1 MYQYHCLNAISNV
14 GLEVFDENYTK
25 VEDMNEA
32 DAVLVR
38 SAAMHDVDFG
48 ENLKV
53 IARAGAGV
61 NNIPLT
67 KCADHGIVVF
77 NTPGANANAVKELV
91 VAGMFLASRD
101 IIGGANW
108 VQSERMNEDIARLT
122 EKEKKRFAGH
132 ELYGKK
138 LGVIGLGAIGVQVA
152 NTAIHLGMD
161 VYGYD
166 PYISVKAAWSLSKH
180 IHHSNS
186 VEEIYK
192 QCDFITIHVPLLDST
207 KEMINKKAI
216 SMMKDGVVVMNFAR
230 DLLVDEKDMMEA
242 LADGKVKHYVTDFPN
257 TTVAGVKNAIVTPH
271 LGASTEE
278 AEDNCA
284 AMAANE
290 IRNFLENGNIVNS
303 VNFPNCDMGIA
314 GEFPRL
320 SICHKNMKNML
331 NQFTDVLTDEDINI
345 EHMTN
350 ASRGDYAYSMFD
362 LSCEPSA
369 HALERLDG
377 IVGVLKVRLI
387 K

>member
-38 SAAMHDVDFG
+38 SAAMHDMELG
-48 ENLKV
+48 KNLKV

-242 LADGKVKHYVTDFPN
+242 LADGKVKHYVTDFPS

-303 VNFPNCDMGIA
+303 VNFPNCDMGVA

-320 SICHKNMKNML
+320 SICHKNIKNML

>member
-1 MYQYHCLNAISNV
+1 MYQYHCLNAISSV

-25 VEDMNEA
+25 VDDMKDA

-38 SAAMHDVDFG
+38 SAAMHDMDFDK
-48 ENLKV
+48 NLKV

-108 VQSERMNEDIARLT
+108 VQSERMNEDIAKLT

-180 IHHSNS
+180 IHHSKS

-207 KEMINKKAI
+207 KGMIDKKAI
-216 SMMKDGVVVMNFAR
+216 HMMKDGVVVMNFAR
-230 DLLVDEKDMMEA
+230 DLLVNEKDMIEA

-290 IRNFLENGNIVNS
+290 IRNFLENGNITNS
-303 VNFPNCDMGIA
+303 VNYPNCDMGIA

-320 SICHKNMKNML
+320 SICHKNIKNML
-331 NQFTDVLTDEDINI
+331 NQFTDIMTEEDINI

-362 LSCEPSA
+362 LSKEPSA
-369 HALERLDG
+369 DAMEKLDA
-377 IVGVLKVRLI
+377 IEGVLRVRLM

>member
-25 VEDMNEA
+25 VDNMNDA

-38 SAAMHDVDFG
+38 SAAMHDMEFG
-48 ENLKV
+48 ENVKV

-67 KCADHGIVVF
+67 KCADHGVVVF

-230 DLLVDEKDMMEA
+230 DLLVDEKDMIEA

-303 VNFPNCDMGIA
+303 VNFPNCDMGVA

-320 SICHKNMKNML
+320 SICHKNIKNML
-331 NQFTDVLTDEDINI
+331 NQFTDIFTDEDINI

-362 LSCEPSA
+362 LSMVPSEEA
-369 HALERLDG
+369 IDKLSSIE
-377 IVGVLKVRLI
+377 GVLKVRVI
-387 K
+387 

>member
-38 SAAMHDVDFG
+38 SAAMHDMDFG

-303 VNFPNCDMGIA
+303 VNFPNCDMGVA

-320 SICHKNMKNML
+320 SICHKNIKNML

>member
-14 GLEVFDENYTK
+14 GLEVFNEKYTK
-25 VEDMNEA
+25 VETMEDA

-38 SAAMHDVDFG
+38 SAAMHDMELG
-48 ENLKV
+48 KNLKV

-67 KCADHGIVVF
+67 KCADHGVVVF

-230 DLLVDEKDMMEA
+230 DLLVDEKDMIEA

-303 VNFPNCDMGIA
+303 VNFPNCDMGVA
-314 GEFPRL
+314 GEVPRL
-320 SICHKNMKNML
+320 SICHKNIKNML
-331 NQFTDVLTDEDINI
+331 NQFTDIFTDEDINI

-362 LSCEPSA
+362 LSMVPSEEA
-369 HALERLDG
+369 IDKLSSIE
-377 IVGVLKVRLI
+377 GVLKVRVI
-387 K
+387 

>member
-25 VEDMNEA
+25 VDNMNDA

-38 SAAMHDVDFG
+38 SAAMHDMEFG
-48 ENLKV
+48 ENVKV

-108 VQSERMNEDIARLT
+108 VQSERMNEDIAKLT

-180 IHHSNS
+180 IHHSKS
-186 VEEIYK
+186 AEEIYK

-207 KEMINKKAI
+207 KGMIDKKAI
-216 SMMKDGVVVMNFAR
+216 DMMKDGVVVMNFAR
-230 DLLVDEKDMMEA
+230 DLLVNEKDMIAA

-303 VNFPNCDMGIA
+303 VNYPNCDMGIA

-320 SICHKNMKNML
+320 SICHKNIKNML
-331 NQFTDVLTDEDINI
+331 NQFADVFTDEDINI

-350 ASRGDYAYSMFD
+350 SSKGDYAYSMFD
-362 LSCEPSA
+362 LSKAPSEE
-369 HALERLDG
+369 ALAKLSDIE
-377 IVGVLKVRLI
+377 GVLRVRVI
-387 K
+387 

>member
-1 MYQYHCLNAISNV
+1 MYQYHCLNAISSV

-25 VEDMNEA
+25 VDDMKDA

-38 SAAMHDVDFG
+38 SAAMHDMDFDK
-48 ENLKV
+48 NLKV

-108 VQSERMNEDIARLT
+108 VQSERMNEDIAKLT

-230 DLLVDEKDMMEA
+230 DLLVDEKDMIEA

-303 VNFPNCDMGIA
+303 VNFPNCDMGVA

-320 SICHKNMKNML
+320 SICHKNIKNML
-331 NQFTDVLTDEDINI
+331 NQFTDIFTDEDINI

-362 LSCEPSA
+362 LSMVPSEEA
-369 HALERLDG
+369 IDKLSSIE
-377 IVGVLKVRLI
+377 GVLKVRVI
-387 K
+387 

>member
-25 VEDMNEA
+25 VENMEDA

-38 SAAMHDVDFG
+38 SAAMHEMEFG

-67 KCADHGIVVF
+67 KCADHGVVVF

-108 VQSERMNEDIARLT
+108 VQSERMNEDIAKLT

-180 IHHSNS
+180 INHIKN
-186 VEEIYK
+186 VEDIYK

-207 KEMINKKAI
+207 KKMIDKKAI
-216 SMMKDGVVVMNFAR
+216 GMMKDGVVVMNFAR
-230 DLLVDEKDMMEA
+230 DLLVDEKDMIEA

-278 AEDNCA
+278 AEDNCPVI
-284 AMAANE
+284 AANE
-290 IRNFLENGNIVNS
+290 IRNFLENGNITNS
-303 VNFPNCDMGIA
+303 VNYPNCDMGAA

-320 SICHKNMKNML
+320 SICHKNIKNML
-331 NQFTDVLTDEDINI
+331 NQFTDIFTEEDINI

-362 LSCEPSA
+362 LSEAPSVEA
-369 HALERLDG
+369 VEKLGNIE
-377 IVGVLKVRLI
+377 GVLRVRVI
-387 K
+387 

>member
-25 VEDMNEA
+25 VDSIADA

-38 SAAMHDVDFG
+38 SAAMHDMELG
-48 ENLKV
+48 ENVKV

-91 VAGMFLASRD
+91 IAGMFLASRD

-108 VQSERMNEDIARLT
+108 VQSERMNEDIAKLT

-180 IHHSNS
+180 INHIKN
-186 VEEIYK
+186 VEDIYK

-207 KEMINKKAI
+207 KKMIDKKAI
-216 SMMKDGVVVMNFAR
+216 DMMKDGVVVMNFAR
-230 DLLVDEKDMMEA
+230 DLLVDEKDMIAA

-257 TTVAGVKNAIVTPH
+257 TTVAGVKDAIVTPH

-284 AMAANE
+284 AMAATE

-303 VNFPNCDMGIA
+303 VNFPNCDMGVA

-320 SICHKNMKNML
+320 SICHKNIKNML
-331 NQFTDVLTDEDINI
+331 NQFTDIFTDEDINI

-362 LSCEPSA
+362 LSAVPSEEA
-369 HALERLDG
+369 IEKLNAIE
-377 IVGVLKVRLI
+377 GVLKVRVI
-387 K
+387 

>member
-25 VEDMNEA
+25 VDNMNDA

-38 SAAMHDVDFG
+38 SAAMHDMEFG
-48 ENLKV
+48 ENVKV

-108 VQSERMNEDIARLT
+108 VQSERMNEDIAKLT

-180 IHHSNS
+180 IHHSKNA
-186 VEEIYK
+186 EEIYK

-207 KEMINKKAI
+207 KGMIDKKAI
-216 SMMKDGVVVMNFAR
+216 DMMKDGVVVMNFAR
-230 DLLVDEKDMMEA
+230 DLLVNEKDMIAA

-303 VNFPNCDMGIA
+303 VNYPNCDMGIA

-320 SICHKNMKNML
+320 SICHKNIKNML
-331 NQFTDVLTDEDINI
+331 NQFADVFTDEDINI

-350 ASRGDYAYSMFD
+350 SSKGDYAYSMFD
-362 LSCEPSA
+362 LSKAPSEE
-369 HALERLDG
+369 ALAKLSDIE
-377 IVGVLKVRLI
+377 GVLRVRVI
-387 K
+387 

>member
-25 VEDMNEA
+25 VENMEDA

-38 SAAMHDVDFG
+38 SAAMHEMELG

-67 KCADHGIVVF
+67 KCADHGVVVF

-108 VQSERMNEDIARLT
+108 VQSERMNEDIAKLT

-180 IHHSNS
+180 INHIKN
-186 VEEIYK
+186 VEDIYK

-207 KEMINKKAI
+207 KKMIDKKAI
-216 SMMKDGVVVMNFAR
+216 GMMKDGVVVMNFAR
-230 DLLVDEKDMMEA
+230 DLLVDEKDMIEA

-284 AMAANE
+284 VMAANE
-290 IRNFLENGNIVNS
+290 IRNFLENGNITNS
-303 VNFPNCDMGIA
+303 VNYPNCDMGAA

-331 NQFTDVLTDEDINI
+331 NQFTDIFTEEDINI

-362 LSCEPSA
+362 LSEAPSVEA
-369 HALERLDG
+369 IEKLGNIE
-377 IVGVLKVRLI
+377 GVLRVRVI
-387 K
+387 

>member
-25 VEDMNEA
+25 VENMEDA

-38 SAAMHDVDFG
+38 SAAMHEMELG

-67 KCADHGIVVF
+67 KCADHGVVVF

-108 VQSERMNEDIARLT
+108 VQSERMNEDIAKLT

-180 IHHSNS
+180 INHIKN
-186 VEEIYK
+186 VEDIYK

-207 KEMINKKAI
+207 KKMIDKKAI
-216 SMMKDGVVVMNFAR
+216 GMMKDGVVVMNFAR
-230 DLLVDEKDMMEA
+230 DLLVDEKDMIEA

-284 AMAANE
+284 VMAANE
-290 IRNFLENGNIVNS
+290 IRNFLENGNITNS
-303 VNFPNCDMGIA
+303 VNYPNCDMGAA

-331 NQFTDVLTDEDINI
+331 NQFTDIFTVEDINI

-362 LSCEPSA
+362 LSEAPSVEA
-369 HALERLDG
+369 VEKLGNIE
-377 IVGVLKVRLI
+377 GVLRVRVI
-387 K
+387 

>member
-25 VEDMNEA
+25 VENMEDA

-38 SAAMHDVDFG
+38 SAAMHEMEFG

-67 KCADHGIVVF
+67 KCADHGVVVF

-108 VQSERMNEDIARLT
+108 VQSERMNEDIAKLT

-180 IHHSNS
+180 INHIKN
-186 VEEIYK
+186 VEDIYK

-207 KEMINKKAI
+207 KKMIDKKAI
-216 SMMKDGVVVMNFAR
+216 GMMKDGVVVMNFAR
-230 DLLVDEKDMMEA
+230 DLLVDEKDMIEA

-284 AMAANE
+284 VMAANE
-290 IRNFLENGNIVNS
+290 IRNFLENGNITNS
-303 VNFPNCDMGIA
+303 VNYPNCDMGAA

-331 NQFTDVLTDEDINI
+331 NQFTDIFTEEDINI

-362 LSCEPSA
+362 LSEAPSVEA
-369 HALERLDG
+369 VEKLGNIE
-377 IVGVLKVRLI
+377 GVLRVRVI
-387 K
+387 

>member
-14 GLEVFDENYTK
+14 GLEVFNENYTK
-25 VEDMNEA
+25 TDNMQDA

-38 SAAMHDVDFG
+38 SAAMHDMELGNQV
-48 ENLKV
+48 KV

-91 VAGMFLASRD
+91 IAGMFLASRD

-108 VQSERMNEDIARLT
+108 VQSERQNEDIAKLT

-132 ELYGKK
+132 ELQGKK

-152 NTAIHLGMD
+152 NTAVHLGME

-166 PYISVKAAWSLSKH
+166 PYISVKAAWSLSRH
-180 IHHSNS
+180 INHINN
-186 VEEIYK
+186 VEDIYK

-207 KEMINKKAI
+207 KKMINKSAI
-216 SMMKDGVVVMNFAR
+216 DMMKDDVIVMNFAR
-230 DLLVDEKDMMEA
+230 DLLVDENAMVEA

-257 TTVAGVKNAIVTPH
+257 TTMAGVKNAIVLPH

-284 AMAANE
+284 KMAAKE
-290 IRNFLENGNIVNS
+290 IRNFLENGNITNS
-303 VNFPNCDMGIA
+303 VNYPNCDMGIA
-314 GEFPRL
+314 GEFPRI
-320 SICHKNMKNML
+320 SICHKNIKNML
-331 NQFTDVLTDEDINI
+331 NQFTDIFTDEDLNI

-350 ASRGDYAYSMFD
+350 GSRGDYAYTMFD
-362 LSCEPSA
+362 LSKAPSA
-369 HALERLDG
+369 EAVEKLEK
-377 IVGVLKVRLI
+377 IEGVLRVRVIL
-387 K
+387 

>member
-1 MYQYHCLNAISNV
+1 MYQYHCLNVISNV

-25 VEDMNEA
+25 VDNMNDA

-38 SAAMHDVDFG
+38 SAAMHDMEFG
-48 ENLKV
+48 ENVKV

-108 VQSERMNEDIARLT
+108 VQSERMNEDIAKLT

-180 IHHSNS
+180 IHHSKS
-186 VEEIYK
+186 AEEIYK

-207 KEMINKKAI
+207 KGMIDKKAI
-216 SMMKDGVVVMNFAR
+216 DMMKDGVVVMNFAR
-230 DLLVDEKDMMEA
+230 DLLVNEKDMIAA

-303 VNFPNCDMGIA
+303 VNYPNCDMGIA

-320 SICHKNMKNML
+320 SICHKNIKNML
-331 NQFTDVLTDEDINI
+331 NQFADVFTDEDINI

-350 ASRGDYAYSMFD
+350 SSKGDYAYSMFD
-362 LSCEPSA
+362 LSKAPSED
-369 HALERLDG
+369 ALEKLSD
-377 IVGVLKVRLI
+377 IEGVLRVRVI
-387 K
+387 

>member
-25 VEDMNEA
+25 VENMEDA

-38 SAAMHDVDFG
+38 SAAMHEMEFG

-67 KCADHGIVVF
+67 KCADKGVVVF

-108 VQSERMNEDIARLT
+108 VQSERMNEDIAKLT

-180 IHHSNS
+180 INHIKN
-186 VEEIYK
+186 VEDIYK

-207 KEMINKKAI
+207 KKMIDKKAI
-216 SMMKDGVVVMNFAR
+216 GMMKDGVVVMNFAR
-230 DLLVDEKDMMEA
+230 DLLVDEKDMIEA

-284 AMAANE
+284 VMAANE
-290 IRNFLENGNIVNS
+290 IRNFLENGNITNS
-303 VNFPNCDMGIA
+303 VNYPNCDMGAA

-320 SICHKNMKNML
+320 SICHKNIKNML
-331 NQFTDVLTDEDINI
+331 NQFTDIFTEEDINI

-362 LSCEPSA
+362 LSEAPSVEA
-369 HALERLDG
+369 VEKLGNIE
-377 IVGVLKVRLI
+377 GVLRVRVI
-387 K
+387 

>member
-14 GLEVFDENYTK
+14 GLDVFDENYKK
-25 VEDMNEA
+25 VDNLKDA

-38 SAAMHDVDFG
+38 SAAMHDMELG

-108 VQSERMNEDIARLT
+108 VQSERMNEDIAKLT

-180 IHHSNS
+180 INHIKN
-186 VEEIYK
+186 VEDIYK

-207 KEMINKKAI
+207 KKMIDKKAI
-216 SMMKDGVVVMNFAR
+216 DMMKDGVVVMNFAR
-230 DLLVDEKDMMEA
+230 DLLVDEKDMIEA

-303 VNFPNCDMGIA
+303 VNYPNCDMGIA

-320 SICHKNMKNML
+320 SICHKNIKNML
-331 NQFTDVLTDEDINI
+331 NQFADVFTDEDINI

-350 ASRGDYAYSMFD
+350 SSRGDYAYSMFD
-362 LSCEPSA
+362 LSKEPSA
-369 HALERLDG
+369 DALEKLSS
-377 IVGVLKVRLI
+377 IEGVLRVRVI
-387 K
+387 

>member
-38 SAAMHDVDFG
+38 SAAMHDMDFG

-377 IVGVLKVRLI
+377 IKGVLKVRLI

>member
-25 VEDMNEA
+25 VENMEDA

-38 SAAMHDVDFG
+38 SAAMHEMEFG

-67 KCADHGIVVF
+67 KCADHGVVVF
-77 NTPGANANAVKELV
+77 NTQGANANAVKELV
-91 VAGMFLASRD
+91 VAGMFLASRA

-108 VQSERMNEDIARLT
+108 VQSERMNEDIAKLT

-180 IHHSNS
+180 INHIKN
-186 VEEIYK
+186 VEDIYK

-207 KEMINKKAI
+207 KKMIDKKAI
-216 SMMKDGVVVMNFAR
+216 GMMKDGVVVMNFAR
-230 DLLVDEKDMMEA
+230 DLLVDEKDMIEA

-284 AMAANE
+284 VMAANE
-290 IRNFLENGNIVNS
+290 IRNFLENGNITNS
-303 VNFPNCDMGIA
+303 VNYPNCDMGAA

-320 SICHKNMKNML
+320 SICHKNIKNML
-331 NQFTDVLTDEDINI
+331 NQFTDIFTEEDINI

-362 LSCEPSA
+362 LSEAPSVEA
-369 HALERLDG
+369 VEKLGNIE
-377 IVGVLKVRLI
+377 GVLRVRVI
-387 K
+387 

>member
-14 GLEVFDENYTK
+14 GLEVFDEKYTK

-38 SAAMHDVDFG
+38 SAAMHDMDFG

-230 DLLVDEKDMMEA
+230 DLLVDEKDMIEA

-303 VNFPNCDMGIA
+303 VNFPNCDMGVA

-320 SICHKNMKNML
+320 SICHKNIKNML
-331 NQFTDVLTDEDINI
+331 NQFTDIFTDEDINI

-362 LSCEPSA
+362 LSMVPSEEA
-369 HALERLDG
+369 IDKLSSIE
-377 IVGVLKVRLI
+377 GVLKVRVI
-387 K
+387 

>member
-25 VEDMNEA
+25 VDNMNDA

-38 SAAMHDVDFG
+38 SAAMHDMEFG
-48 ENLKV
+48 ENVKV

-108 VQSERMNEDIARLT
+108 VQSERMNEDIAKLT

-180 IHHSNS
+180 IHHSKS
-186 VEEIYK
+186 AEEIYK

-207 KEMINKKAI
+207 KGMIDKKAI
-216 SMMKDGVVVMNFAR
+216 DMMKDGVVVMNFAR
-230 DLLVDEKDMMEA
+230 DLLVNEKDMIAA
-242 LADGKVKHYVTDFPN
+242 LTDGKVKHYVTDFPN

-303 VNFPNCDMGIA
+303 VNYPNCDMGIA

-320 SICHKNMKNML
+320 SICHKNIKNML
-331 NQFTDVLTDEDINI
+331 NQFADVFTDEDINI

-350 ASRGDYAYSMFD
+350 SSKGDYAYSMFD
-362 LSCEPSA
+362 LSKAPSEE
-369 HALERLDG
+369 ALVKLRD
-377 IVGVLKVRLI
+377 IKGVLRVRVI
-387 K
+387 

>member
-38 SAAMHDVDFG
+38 SAAMHDMELG
-48 ENLKV
+48 KNLKV

-303 VNFPNCDMGIA
+303 VNFPNCDMGVA

-320 SICHKNMKNML
+320 SICHKNIQNML

>member
-25 VEDMNEA
+25 VDNMNDA

-38 SAAMHDVDFG
+38 SAAMHDMEFG
-48 ENLKV
+48 ENVKV

-108 VQSERMNEDIARLT
+108 VQSERMNEDIAKLT

-180 IHHSNS
+180 IHHSKS
-186 VEEIYK
+186 AEEIYK

-207 KEMINKKAI
+207 KGMIDKKAI
-216 SMMKDGVVVMNFAR
+216 DMMKDGVVVMNFAR
-230 DLLVDEKDMMEA
+230 DLLVNEKDMIAA

-303 VNFPNCDMGIA
+303 VNYPNCDMGIA

-320 SICHKNMKNML
+320 SICHKNIKNML
-331 NQFTDVLTDEDINI
+331 NQFADVFTDEDINI

-350 ASRGDYAYSMFD
+350 SSRGDYAYSMFD
-362 LSCEPSA
+362 LSKAPSEE
-369 HALERLDG
+369 ALAKLSDIE
-377 IVGVLKVRLI
+377 GVLRVRVI
-387 K
+387 

>member
-38 SAAMHDVDFG
+38 SAAMHDMDFG
-48 ENLKV
+48 KNLKV

-108 VQSERMNEDIARLT
+108 VQSERMNDDIARLT

-377 IVGVLKVRLI
+377 IEGVLKVRLI